1 MRPGEA
7 KPGYV
12 APDARPKRDI
22 VAMQPGDHVRLAD
35 GSVREIVV
43 NPMDGIWMI
52 VKEIGVEGADD
63 EMALITEILGPA

>member
-7 KPGYV
+7 KPGEV

-22 VAMQPGDHVRLAD
+22 VAMQPGDHVRLSD

-43 NPMDGIWMI
+43 NPMDGVWMI